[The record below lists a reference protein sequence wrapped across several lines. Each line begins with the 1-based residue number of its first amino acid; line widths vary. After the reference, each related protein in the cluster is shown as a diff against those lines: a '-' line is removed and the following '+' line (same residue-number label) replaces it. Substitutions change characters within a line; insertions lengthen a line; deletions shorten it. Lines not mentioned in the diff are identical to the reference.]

1 MNFKKNL
8 NKLSNFNLQ
17 KGFWRIAI
25 VLTPIWIIA
34 FVPIVSDDWSEPE
47 PAIIALVINPI
58 TVYFL
63 MKWIIIPIIKWTLK
77 GFDLDDEL

>member
-1 MNFKKNL
+1 MKKAFNYFK
-8 NKLSNFNLQ
+8 NFNLK

-34 FVPIVSDDWSEPE
+34 FVPIVSDDWSEPK
-47 PAIIALVINPI
+47 PTIIALVFNPI

-63 MKWIIIPIIKWTLK
+63 MKSIIIPIIKWTLK
-77 GFDLDDEL
+77 GFSDDN